1 LWSFFTFLIILYIQ
15 KLSATAFQAKSIM
28 SFKDL
33 NLNTSLL
40 KALSE
45 QGYTNS
51 TSIQQQAIPQVLA
64 GRDVFGCAQTGTGK
78 TAAFVIPLLQSMQEE
93 NRKTSLRTL
102 IIAPTRELVL
112 QITDT
117 VRALGR
123 YSGLRFASIFGGV
136 PQHSQVQQIRAGL
149 DILVATP
156 GRLLDL
162 MRQRLLSLDQVKY
175 LVLDEADRML
185 DMGFVKDVQ
194 QIIAKLPTTR
204 QTLFFSATIPPGIR
218 QLSAGLLKNPVHV
231 QVAAVSSTAPKIDQ
245 LIYHTEKKHK
255 SALLLRLL
263 ASEEL
268 GSAIV
273 FTQMKHTADKLSR
286 FLNESGVQAAP
297 IHGNRSQSQREA
309 ALKNF
314 KTRKVRVLV
323 ATDIAARGIDIDKLS
338 HVFNFDLP
346 QVAETYVHRIGRTGR
361 AGATGTALSF
371 CAPEERTLLRDIEK
385 LIKMKI
391 PIAEDT
397 TASVEKPKAPAIKKQ
412 TFQNNRT
419 QARPQSNRRTQK
431 RTAAY

>member
-1 LWSFFTFLIILYIQ
+1 M
-15 KLSATAFQAKSIM
+15 AFKE
-28 SFKDL
+28 L

-40 KALSE
+40 KSLNE
-45 QGYTNS
+45 QGYSNP
-51 TSIQQQAIPQVLA
+51 TSIQQQAIPHVLA

-78 TAAFVIPLLQSMQEE
+78 TAAFVIPLLQLMQEE
-93 NRKTSLRTL
+93 QRKTTLRTL

-117 VRALGR
+117 VRALAR
-123 YSGLRFASIFGGV
+123 HTGLRFAPIFGGV

-156 GRLLDL
+156 GRLQDL
-162 MRQRLLSLDQVKY
+162 MQQRLLSLNQIKY

-185 DMGFVKDVQ
+185 DMGFVRDVK
-194 QIIAKLPTTR
+194 QIIAKLPANR
-204 QTLFFSATIPPGIR
+204 QTLFFSATIPPDIR
-218 QLSAGLLKNPVHV
+218 QLSASLLNNPVQV
-231 QVAAVSSTAPKIDQ
+231 QVAAVSSAAPKIDQ

-268 GSAIV
+268 ESAIV
-273 FTQMKHTADKLSR
+273 FTQMKHTADRLSR

-297 IHGNRSQSQREA
+297 IHGNRSQGQREM

-314 KTRKVRVLV
+314 KARKLRVLV
-323 ATDIAARGIDIDKLS
+323 ATDIAARGIDIDKLG

-371 CAPEERTLLRDIEK
+371 CSPEERPLLRDIEK

-391 PIAEDT
+391 PVVEDT
-397 TASVEKPKAPAIKKQ
+397 TGFVEKPKNAPAKKQ
-412 TFQNNRT
+412 PAQKY
-419 QARPQSNRRTQK
+419 RPQTRSHRNNSTKK
-431 RTAAY
+431 RAVTY

>member
-1 LWSFFTFLIILYIQ
+1 
-15 KLSATAFQAKSIM
+15 M

-33 NLNTSLL
+33 HLNTSLL
-40 KALSE
+40 KALHE
-45 QGYTNS
+45 QGYANP

-78 TAAFVIPLLQSMQEE
+78 TAAFVIPLLQLMQEE
-93 NRKTSLRTL
+93 IIKTSLRTL
-102 IIAPTRELVL
+102 IIAPTRELAL

-123 YSGLRFASIFGGV
+123 HTGLKFASIFGGV
-136 PQHSQVQQIRAGL
+136 PQHAQVQQIRAGL

-156 GRLLDL
+156 GRLQDL
-162 MRQRLLSLDQVKY
+162 MQQRLLSLDKIKY

-185 DMGFVKDVQ
+185 DMGFVKEVK
-194 QIIAKLPTTR
+194 QIIAKLPATR

-268 GSAIV
+268 ESAIV

-286 FLNESGVQAAP
+286 FLNQSGVQAAP
-297 IHGNRSQSQREA
+297 IHGNRTQGQREA

-314 KTRKVRVLV
+314 KTRKLRVLV
-323 ATDIAARGIDIDKLS
+323 ATDIAARGIDIDKLG

-371 CAPEERTLLRDIEK
+371 CSPEERPLLRDIEK

-391 PIAEDT
+391 PIAEDST
-397 TASVEKPKAPAIKKQ
+397 GFMEKPKDLSIKTQQ
-412 TFQNNRT
+412 TQKNRT
-419 QARPQSNRRTQK
+419 QARPQRHKPTKK
-431 RTAAY
+431 RTVTY

>member
-1 LWSFFTFLIILYIQ
+1 
-15 KLSATAFQAKSIM
+15 M

-33 NLNTSLL
+33 QLNTSLL
-40 KALSE
+40 KALHE
-45 QGYTNS
+45 QGYTTP
-51 TSIQQQAIPQVLA
+51 TSIQQQAIPHVLA

-78 TAAFVIPLLQSMQEE
+78 TAAFVIPLLQLMQEE
-93 NRKTSLRTL
+93 NRKNSLRTL
-102 IIAPTRELVL
+102 IIAPTRELAL

-117 VRALGR
+117 VRLLGQ
-123 YSGLRFASIFGGV
+123 YTGLKFAAIFGGV
-136 PQHSQVQQIRAGL
+136 PQHAQVQKIRAGL

-156 GRLLDL
+156 GRLKDL
-162 MRQRLLSLDQVKY
+162 MQQRLLSLDHIKY

-185 DMGFVKDVQ
+185 DMGFVKEVK
-194 QIIAKLPTTR
+194 QIIAKLPANR
-204 QTLFFSATIPPGIR
+204 QTLFFSATIPPDIR
-218 QLSAGLLKNPVHV
+218 QLSTSLLKNPVHV
-231 QVAAVSSTAPKIDQ
+231 QVAAVSSAAPRINQ

-263 ASEEL
+263 AAEEL
-268 GSAIV
+268 ESAIV

-286 FLNESGVQAAP
+286 FLNQSGVQAAP
-297 IHGNRSQSQREA
+297 IHGNRSQMQREV

-314 KTRKVRVLV
+314 KNRQLRVLV
-323 ATDIAARGIDIDKLS
+323 ATDIAARGIDIDKLG

-371 CAPEERTLLRDIEK
+371 CSPEERPLLRDIEK

-397 TASVEKPKAPAIKKQ
+397 TGFVEKPKNPAVNKMQPSKR
-412 TFQNNRT
+412 NNP
-419 QARPQSNRRTQK
+419 QARPHRHK
-431 RTAAY
+431 RTKRTVTN

>member
-1 LWSFFTFLIILYIQ
+1 
-15 KLSATAFQAKSIM
+15 M

-40 KALSE
+40 KALHE
-45 QGYTNS
+45 QGYTDP

-78 TAAFVIPLLQSMQEE
+78 TAAFVIPLLQLMQEE
-93 NRKTSLRTL
+93 NIRTSLRTL
-102 IIAPTRELVL
+102 IIAPTRELAL

-123 YSGLRFASIFGGV
+123 HTGLKFTAIFGGV
-136 PQHSQVQQIRAGL
+136 PQHAQVQQIRAGL

-156 GRLLDL
+156 GRLKDL
-162 MRQRLLSLDQVKY
+162 MQQRLLSLDRIKY

-185 DMGFVKDVQ
+185 DMGFVKEVK
-194 QIIAKLPTTR
+194 QIIAKLPANR
-204 QTLFFSATIPPGIR
+204 QTLFFSATIPAGIR

-268 GSAIV
+268 ESAIV

-297 IHGNRSQSQREA
+297 IHGNRSQGQREA

-314 KTRKVRVLV
+314 KTRKLRVLV
-323 ATDIAARGIDIDKLS
+323 ATDIAARGIDIDKLG

-371 CAPEERTLLRDIEK
+371 CTPEERPLLRDIEK

-397 TASVEKPKAPAIKKQ
+397 TGFVEKPKDLSVKTQQAQ
-412 TFQNNRT
+412 RNRT
-419 QARPQSNRRTQK
+419 QARTHRYKPTKK
-431 RTAAY
+431 RTVTY